1 MPNQAFARSIETR
14 RLMDLA
20 ADGKIPR
27 RLEYI
32 YRRIP
37 MNNCRR
43 CAACCFNAPQVYPL
57 EFLNIMLYLWTLR
70 PSKRERLGRKLI
82 EYDLLNLVTL
92 KNKCPFLK
100 IGGCSIY
107 AQRPLQCRLF
117 GLYPQNEY
125 AQMVDGCRR
134 QNEELMAH
142 YAEFKKILL
151 PRAVMTYD
159 IDQCENNIDSSGNPF
174 IIAAKERF
182 RYQEQIAALSD
193 EILPCSWRSPGT
205 TSFSRR
211 YARLYLDD
219 ERLENTQIKVMR
231 EHQAHG
237 GSETLDG
244 LLKAGKF

>member
-1 MPNQAFARSIETR
+1 
-14 RLMDLA
+14 MDLA
-20 ADGKIPR
+20 AAEKIPR

-37 MNNCRR
+37 MNKCRR

-57 EFLNIMLYLWTLR
+57 EFLNIMLHLWTL
-70 PSKRERLGRKLI
+70 SSAKRERLGRKVI
-82 EYDLLNLVTL
+82 EYELLNLVTL

-125 AQMVDGCRR
+125 AEMVEGCRK
-134 QNEELMAH
+134 QNEELMTH
-142 YAEFKKILL
+142 YAEFKKTLL

-159 IDQCENNIDSSGNPF
+159 IDQCETNIDSSGNPF

-182 RYQEQIAALSD
+182 RYQEQISALSD
-193 EILPCSWRSPGT
+193 EVLPCSWRSPGT
-205 TSFSRR
+205 TSFSSR
-211 YARLYLDD
+211 YAQLYLD
-219 ERLENTQIKVMR
+219 EEHLEGTRMAAIR

-237 GSETLDG
+237 RSKTLEA
-244 LLKAGKF
+244 LLKERKF